1 MLLVVQR
8 ATWVLE
14 NWFSKRLKAHGV
26 FFAKHKWYRKQKVV
40 VFSKKNFI
48 LVEINHFPGQ
58 SVLLKIKEN
67 GPVTCF
73 SQDFWFL
80 RFTSPPKG
88 LFFLQCRGEAVWAH
102 FDHAT

>member
-1 MLLVVQR
+1 M
-8 ATWVLE
+8 
-14 NWFSKRLKAHGV
+14 V
-26 FFAKHKWYRKQKVV
+26 FP
-40 VFSKKNFI
+40 KKKFM

-67 GPVTCF
+67 GPVNCF
-73 SQDFWFL
+73 SRDFWFL

-88 LFFLQCRGEAVWAH
+88 LFFCSAVERLFWAH